1 MRSGHGAPV
10 FTGDL
15 LTFRSRNCEL
25 AVPLRHVRGF
35 PTLGLLRGLRPVVG
49 PSADGVP
56 CRYRPGWPAGR
67 RPHNGSHVHH
77 QPVDGIGAQLF
88 PCSPRHGYAAVLHRD
103 PRTDLRDVDNG
114 VGQLTLEATDALHYR
129 PRSTR
134 FEPVPDLRGFHHW
147 FLHSYTSPSC
157 LPDPSR
163 LAVPARPV
171 VVEAAPT
178 PPCASRARLPPASM
192 ACCDRPQVG
201 PFTPPGCLAP
211 RGAPRSSGRPS
222 ALGVAADPCIS
233 RARRRP
239 CGTARGSGASGS
251 DRTARSPT
259 ARSIIAPRYVGVPS
273 ASADVLDPPIA
284 DRTEVRWQ
292 VQVSRLARPQPER
305 PLPATHVQC
314 RPTPHHDQ
322 VRHTKAT
329 GRTRPHG
336 RGSPCKSG

>member
-178 PPCASRARLPPASM
+178 RPCTSRVRLPPAS
-192 ACCDRPQVG
+192 ATCCDRPQVG

-211 RGAPRSSGRPS
+211 RGAPRSSGSPS
-222 ALGVAADPCIS
+222 SLGVTAHADDGSRSGSPPPGPARQPAAASGPPPRRQSAVLTSENGPIGSQRGVTVASTSVRDGFARP
-233 RARRRP
+233 RRRTRDASFLHVR
-239 CGTARGSGASGS
+239 GT
-251 DRTARSPT
+251 
-259 ARSIIAPRYVGVPS
+259 
-273 ASADVLDPPIA
+273 DP
-284 DRTEVRWQ
+284 V
-292 VQVSRLARPQPER
+292 
-305 PLPATHVQC
+305 
-314 RPTPHHDQ
+314 
-322 VRHTKAT
+322 
-329 GRTRPHG
+329 TR
-336 RGSPCKSG
+336 